1 MDTVDD
7 VVRVEEVGATD
18 EVEVVEGIEDVE
30 RVDDVL
36 KVDDAVVDG
45 TEEVVVAAAVDGIVE
60 LEVVAL
66 KLDVVVN
73 DTGRGAVAKMR
84 CWSIHSSRNEQP
96 SAGSRA

>member
-45 TEEVVVAAAVDGIVE
+45 TEEVVVAADVDGIVE
-60 LEVVAL
+60 LEVVA
-66 KLDVVVN
+66 VVVN
-73 DTGRGAVAKMR
+73 DTGRGAVAKMK